1 MLVACVAVRGGGR
14 LLVACVAVRGG
25 GLALTGVVWGVLAG
39 KNAVFKWRGKPLF
52 VRHRTQEEID
62 SVNSVD
68 AASLRDPQEDAD
80 RVVNPKWLVILGE
93 GGKGEGQCVEGEG
106 RTVVK

>member
-1 MLVACVAVRGGGR
+1 MCTR
-14 LLVACVAVRGG
+14 
-25 GLALTGVVWGVLAG
+25 VVWAPHATCSGVLAG

-68 AASLRDPQEDAD
+68 VASLRDAQADTD
-80 RVVNPKWLVILGE
+80 RVMDPKWLVVLGE
-93 GGKGEGQCVEGEG
+93 CGGRRG
-106 RTVVK
+106 RLQ

>member
-1 MLVACVAVRGGGR
+1 MCSSAWWGTCADWCGLGCV
-14 LLVACVAVRGG
+14 
-25 GLALTGVVWGVLAG
+25 AG